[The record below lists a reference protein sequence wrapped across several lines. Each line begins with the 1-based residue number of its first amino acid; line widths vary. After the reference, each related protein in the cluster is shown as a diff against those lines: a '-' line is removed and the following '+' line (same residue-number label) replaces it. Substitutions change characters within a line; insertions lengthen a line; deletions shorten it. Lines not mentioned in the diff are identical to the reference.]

1 MNSFLGGFPMNILS
15 IIGNY
20 VSAKSMWED
29 IKEGRS
35 IISKKPLSQEESVK
49 QLEERLP
56 QILSAFSWGVI
67 GFFGNDEI
75 TLRNEL
81 GPAIILLGAH
91 DRSSLLT
98 EACSYIKEIVEYS
111 KKKNIDLN
119 RILENDPAVHTN
131 FKIASLIC
139 RLHSKTLQKDEISS
153 LCSLIT
159 PRSNQEIFHQ
169 VLLTLKEY
177 LESHGYEVPKE
188 LVEALDRFPKPKE
201 INYWEEYQ
209 KTLKEF
215 EEKGKKFHEKA
226 KKEWELVESGNTE
239 DLIGSLQEVIWN
251 LSEGVVYNFAM
262 RKFKPVKE
270 AYEIF
275 LKAHEFAK
283 ENNLFKTRLSEDIW
297 LGKLKRVNLKWG
309 NDIKWYEDY
318 RVISNRI
325 IRLTRIAE
333 FMMWKRRIPEF
344 LYANPYT
351 NLGADYEHNDPPL
364 WALTRGLVMIL
375 NHNRSKGVLP
385 SAGLQEEVLNYALRL
400 NLLWPEKTEVWECR
414 DGICAVFR
422 GELNEKAIKELKRDV
437 WDDDI
442 VFYHGKGIIIGYSRK
457 RKLGYIC
464 TKSKDEREIM
474 TLIS

>member
-1 MNSFLGGFPMNILS
+1 MNILS

-20 VSAKSMWED
+20 VFAKSMWDD
-29 IKEGRS
+29 IKNGRS
-35 IISKKPLSQEESVK
+35 VISRKPLSQEESVK

-67 GFFGNDEI
+67 GFFN
-75 TLRNEL
+75 LKNKL
-81 GPAIILLGAH
+81 GPEVVLLGTH
-91 DRSSLLT
+91 ERNSLLT
-98 EACSYIKEIVEYS
+98 EACASISEVVEYS
-111 KKKNIDLN
+111 RKKGVDLN
-119 RILENDPAVHTN
+119 SILRNNPAVYTN
-131 FKIASLIC
+131 FRIASLLC
-139 RLHSKTLQKDEISS
+139 KLHSKTLQKDEISS

-177 LESHGYEVPKE
+177 LESQGYEVPEE
-188 LVEALDRFPKPKE
+188 LIEALDRFPKPKE
-201 INYWEEYQ
+201 IDYWEEYQ

-226 KKEWELVESGNTE
+226 KREWELVESGNTE

-275 LKAHEFAK
+275 VKAHEFAK

-333 FMMWKRRIPEF
+333 FIMWKRRIPEF
-344 LYANPYT
+344 LYANPYI

-364 WALTRGLVMIL
+364 WALTKGLMMIL

-385 SAGLQEEVLNYALRL
+385 SVELQEEVLNYALRL
-400 NLLWPEKTEVWECR
+400 NLLWPEKTEVWGCK
-414 DGICAVFR
+414 DGACIVFR
-422 GELNEKAIKELKRDV
+422 GELDEQAIKGLKRDV
-437 WDDDI
+437 WDNDI
-442 VFYHGKGIIIGYSRK
+442 VFYHGKDVVIGYSRK
-457 RKLGYIC
+457 RKLGYAC
-464 TKSKDEREIM
+464 GKDIVDELIREA
-474 TLIS
+474 LG